1 MRSNPYKI
9 KARRSGDSIVGDVF
23 YNKELIISQEY
34 DSDYSATVDGKDY
47 SGVKAVTQDLTF
59 ISKTYGFE
67 VGGRS
72 YLPFVSKEEEESG
85 PEEEDFIEKQ
95 KKLFLESGKIGIS
108 IPGLDRDEILEKL
121 ASLDPQIKKIIDT
134 IQAGIEKRVK
144 RGDITE
150 EEAEEIVAEEVEKTI
165 EAFKKNSETIV
176 EEKIAEINQNW
187 TVFKESIESIP
198 SDVKAAITNL
208 TLPPTV
214 SVPPAAPNPVWA
226 INLIKQTKNSLVRTL
241 SVAVAAFALV
251 LKNANQIKFEIPD
264 FILDTFDKIKV
275 AFTVINTIPV

>member
-34 DSDYSATVDGKDY
+34 DSDYSSTVDGKDY

-121 ASLDPQIKKIIDT
+121 ASQDPQIKKIIDT
-134 IQAGIEKRVK
+134 IQTGIEKRVK

-165 EAFKKNSETIV
+165 EAFKKNFETIV

-214 SVPPAAPNPVWA
+214 SVPPAAPNPDWA

-264 FILDTFDKIKV
+264 FILDTFDKIKI

>member
-34 DSDYSATVDGKDY
+34 DSDYSSTVDGKDY

-121 ASLDPQIKKIIDT
+121 ASQDPQIKKIIDT
-134 IQAGIEKRVK
+134 IQTGIEKRVK

-165 EAFKKNSETIV
+165 EAFKKNFETIV

>member
-121 ASLDPQIKKIIDT
+121 ASLDPQIKKIINT

-165 EAFKKNSETIV
+165 EAFKKNFETIV

-226 INLIKQTKNSLVRTL
+226 INLIKQTKNSLIRTL

>member
-34 DSDYSATVDGKDY
+34 DSDYSSTVDGKDY

-121 ASLDPQIKKIIDT
+121 ASQDPQIKKIIDT
-134 IQAGIEKRVK
+134 IQTGIEKRVK

-165 EAFKKNSETIV
+165 EAFKKNFETIV

-264 FILDTFDKIKV
+264 FILDTFDKIKI

>member
-121 ASLDPQIKKIIDT
+121 ASQDPQIKKIIDT
-134 IQAGIEKRVK
+134 IQTGIEKRVK

-165 EAFKKNSETIV
+165 EAFKKNFETIV

>member
-34 DSDYSATVDGKDY
+34 DSDYSSTVDGKDY

-121 ASLDPQIKKIIDT
+121 ASQDPQIKKIIDT
-134 IQAGIEKRVK
+134 IQTGIEKRVK

-150 EEAEEIVAEEVEKTI
+150 EEAEEIVAEKVEKTI
-165 EAFKKNSETIV
+165 EAFKKNFETIV